1 MKKREGLMN
10 ELIASIEKS
19 LLPSGCHFSEEQK
32 DVILHNDTMDV
43 VAGPGT
49 GKTTVLTAR
58 VKILLEQLKD
68 SGQGICVLT
77 HTNVAVDEIKSS
89 LRKLGIEDIKTPHFI
104 GTIQDFFN
112 TFFAKKAFHLI
123 LGDKKMRVLDD
134 DIFRERFNKQFVGYY
149 QFLDVSVPRYLPNPA
164 GKIDKWNFSQ
174 EAKSVRV
181 ESKVGGQNKQYNNAF
196 NTSMENLFKSGIITN
211 NCCLELSKWYIEQH
225 NEIFRNT
232 ISKRFD
238 YLLLDEVQDTSQF
251 QFELIQSLF
260 DKTSVIIQK
269 FGDPYQ
275 AIYNIWGGDT
285 ELAWEIDDSMEK
297 RISKTS
303 RFGESIVNIVK
314 NVCVKKYD
322 DLESDSKNNSFPPYF
337 IVYDNG
343 DDLINKYCSLIDRLE
358 KGNETFKNSSKSKVI
373 VSAQHKDLENT
384 FGERYQR
391 VVVKDLNYR
400 SDLDLFLDI
409 CLKELSRNFENNFED
424 RLKEDGFRIKI
435 FKIIKNLRTE
445 DDEKIIDGLSALLDE
460 LIDDEGLLQNK
471 NTLCNEIK
479 DKLQNNFSKNIQIQT
494 NVSVDNAGKDIRLGT
509 IHSVKGE
516 THKATLLMLNSKF
529 TNGYADTSPRYSI
542 LQLLEKYLSNN
553 YVELPEDK
561 NDEEKETEKA
571 LKLAY
576 VALSRPTHL
585 VCIGIP
591 AQLIERDSDFL
602 SNLQKAGW
610 IEFPTI
616 NDTTIVNNLM

>member
-134 DIFRERFNKQFVGYY
+134 DIFRERFKKQFAEYY
-149 QFLDVSVPRYLPNPA
+149 KFLDVSVPEYLPNPA

-174 EAKSVRV
+174 EARPVRV

-196 NTSMENLFKSGIITN
+196 NTSIEKLFKSGIITN

-225 NEIFRNT
+225 NEVFRNI
-232 ISKRFD
+232 ISKRFA

-260 DKTSVIIQK
+260 DKTPVIIQK

-297 RISKTS
+297 RISKSS

-314 NVCVKKYD
+314 NVCVEKYD
-322 DLESDSKNNSFPPYF
+322 DLKSDSKNNSFPPYF
-337 IVYDNG
+337 IVYNDDG
-343 DDLINKYCSLIDRLE
+343 DDLIKKYCSLIDRLE
-358 KGNETFKNSSKSKVI
+358 KDNETFKNSLKSKVI
-373 VSAQHKDLENT
+373 VSVKHEDLKNT
-384 FGERYQR
+384 FGEKYQR
-391 VVVKDLNYR
+391 VAVKDINYR

-409 CLKELSRNFENNFED
+409 LLKELSRNFEDNFED
-424 RLKEDGFRIKI
+424 SFKKDHVKIKI
-435 FKIIKNLRTE
+435 FKIIKELRNGNG
-445 DDEKIIDGLSALLDE
+445 EKIIDRLSELLDE
-460 LIDDEGLLQNK
+460 LRDDEELLQNK
-471 NTLCNEIK
+471 DILCNEIK
-479 DKLQNNFSKNIQIQT
+479 DKLQKNFLTIQSTVPID
-494 NVSVDNAGKDIRLGT
+494 NVGKDIRLGT

-516 THKATLLMLNSKF
+516 THKATLLMLNSQFNTGHK
-529 TNGYADTSPRYSI
+529 DKSPSYSI
-542 LQLLEKYLSNN
+542 LQLLEKYLCKD
-553 YVELPEDK
+553 YVELPENK
-561 NDEEKETEKA
+561 NDEKKETEKA

-591 AQLIERDSDFL
+591 KSQIGDNTDLLKNLKEVGWKCFSDD
-602 SNLQKAGW
+602 
-610 IEFPTI
+610 I
-616 NDTTIVNNLM
+616 

>member
-1 MKKREGLMN
+1 MIVWML
-10 ELIASIEKS
+10 
-19 LLPSGCHFSEEQK
+19 
-32 DVILHNDTMDV
+32 V
-43 VAGPGT
+43 VAGPGS

-58 VKILLEQLKD
+58 IKILLEQIKE
-68 SGQGICVLT
+68 SRKGICVLT
-77 HTNVAVDEIKSS
+77 HTNVAVDEIKES
-89 LRKLGIEDIKTPHFI
+89 LKKLGVEEIKNPHFI

-134 DIFRERFNKQFVGYY
+134 DVFREKFDKQFEFRKPYY
-149 QFLDVSVPRYLPNPA
+149 YSEDLSFPNP
-164 GKIDKWNFSQ
+164 GNWEIKWDFDNLDQ
-174 EAKSVRV
+174 VAMMMEQKSY
-181 ESKVGGQNKQYNNAF
+181 NKAF
-196 NTSMENLFKSGIITN
+196 NESISYLFKQGIITN
-211 NCCLELSKWYIEQH
+211 KCCLELAKWYIEQYQ
-225 NEIFRNT
+225 EILKAI
-232 ISKRFD
+232 ISKRFS

-297 RISKTS
+297 RISKIS

-373 VSAQHKDLENT
+373 VSAQHKNLENT

-409 CLKELSRNFENNFED
+409 CLKELSRNFDNNFED

-435 FKIIKNLRTE
+435 FKIIKNLRNE

-460 LIDDEGLLQNK
+460 LIDDEELLQNK
-471 NTLCNEIK
+471 YTLCNEIK

-494 NVSVDNAGKDIRLGT
+494 DVSVDNAGKDIRLGT

-516 THKATLLMLNSKF
+516 THKATLLMLNSEF
-529 TNGYADTSPRYSI
+529 TTGKSDTSHSYSI
-542 LQLLEKYLSNN
+542 LQLLEKYLSKN
-553 YVELPEDK
+553 YVEVPEDK

>member
-1 MKKREGLMN
+1 ML
-10 ELIASIEKS
+10 
-19 LLPSGCHFSEEQK
+19 
-32 DVILHNDTMDV
+32 V
-43 VAGPGT
+43 VAGPGS

-58 VKILLEQLKD
+58 IKILLEQIKE
-68 SGQGICVLT
+68 SRKGICVLT
-77 HTNVAVDEIKSS
+77 HTNVAVDEIKES
-89 LRKLGIEDIKTPHFI
+89 LKKLGVEEIKNPHFI

-123 LGDKKMRVLDD
+123 LGNKKMRVLDD
-134 DIFRERFNKQFVGYY
+134 DVFREKFDKQFEFRKPYY
-149 QFLDVSVPRYLPNPA
+149 YSEDLSFPNP
-164 GKIDKWNFSQ
+164 GNWEIKWDFDNLDQ
-174 EAKSVRV
+174 VAMMMEQKSY
-181 ESKVGGQNKQYNNAF
+181 NKAF
-196 NTSMENLFKSGIITN
+196 NESISYLFKQGIITN
-211 NCCLELSKWYIEQH
+211 KCCLELAKWYIEQYQ
-225 NEIFRNT
+225 EILKAI
-232 ISKRFD
+232 ISKRFS

-373 VSAQHKDLENT
+373 VSAQHKNLENT

-409 CLKELSRNFENNFED
+409 CLKELSRNFDNNFED

-435 FKIIKNLRTE
+435 FKIIKNLRNE

-460 LIDDEGLLQNK
+460 LIDDEELLQNK
-471 NTLCNEIK
+471 YTLCNEIK

-494 NVSVDNAGKDIRLGT
+494 DVSVDNAGKDIRLGT

-516 THKATLLMLNSKF
+516 THKATLLMLNSEF
-529 TNGYADTSPRYSI
+529 TTGKSDTSHSYSI
-542 LQLLEKYLSNN
+542 LQLLEKYLSKN
-553 YVELPEDK
+553 YVEVPEDK

>member
-1 MKKREGLMN
+1 MMIKAL
-10 ELIASIEKS
+10 ASIEKS

-32 DVILHNDTMDV
+32 DVILHNDAMDV

-77 HTNVAVDEIKSS
+77 HTNVAVDEIKSNI
-89 LRKLGIEDIKTPHFI
+89 RKLGIEEIKTPHFI

-134 DIFRERFNKQFVGYY
+134 DIFRERFDKQFVGYY
-149 QFLDVSVPRYLPNPA
+149 QFLDVSVPKYLPNPS

-174 EAKSVRV
+174 EARPVKV

-225 NEIFRNT
+225 NEMFRNI
-232 ISKRFD
+232 ISKRFT

-260 DKTSVIIQK
+260 DKTSVTIQK

-275 AIYNIWGGDT
+275 AIYNIWGGDK
-285 ELAWEIDDSMEK
+285 ELAWKIDDSMEK

-303 RFGESIVNIVK
+303 RFAESIVNIVK
-314 NVCVKKYD
+314 NVCVEKYD

-337 IVYDNG
+337 IVYDDG
-343 DDLINKYCSLIDRLE
+343 DNLINKYCSLIARLE
-358 KGNETFKNSSKSKVI
+358 NENETFMNSPKSKVI

-384 FGERYQR
+384 FGERYQL
-391 VVVKDLNYR
+391 VAVKDLNYR

-409 CLKELSRNFENNFED
+409 LLKELSRNFDDNFED
-424 RLKEDGFRIKI
+424 SLKEDDFRIKI
-435 FKIIKNLRTE
+435 FKIIKDLRNE
-445 DDEKIIDGLSALLDE
+445 EDEKIIDGLSTLLDE
-460 LIDDEGLLQNK
+460 L
-471 NTLCNEIK
+471 
-479 DKLQNNFSKNIQIQT
+479 
-494 NVSVDNAGKDIRLGT
+494 R
-509 IHSVKGE
+509 
-516 THKATLLMLNSKF
+516 
-529 TNGYADTSPRYSI
+529 
-542 LQLLEKYLSNN
+542 
-553 YVELPEDK
+553 
-561 NDEEKETEKA
+561 
-571 LKLAY
+571 
-576 VALSRPTHL
+576 
-585 VCIGIP
+585 
-591 AQLIERDSDFL
+591 
-602 SNLQKAGW
+602 
-610 IEFPTI
+610 
-616 NDTTIVNNLM
+616 